1 MQITFETKPFTH
13 RLGEPKE
20 ISLKQFYQLS
30 DAKRHTHIEELKN
43 LNFNEL
49 SDTDKGVV
57 FFYYQN
63 WLLEEW
69 PGKKVNFFEIEKE
82 TPTVFEQV
90 VETVNEQVIPTVDEI
105 CENGLE
111 YVREYLNAYFEL
123 DYPDWEGNLKF
134 STNSS
139 KFIEATLNFM
149 LLDELTKVH
158 IYAYKKLIK

>member
-1 MQITFETKPFTH
+1 MEIQIEKKPFIH
-13 RLGEPKE
+13 RLGEPVE
-20 ISLKQFYQLS
+20 VNLKQFYELS
-30 DAKRHTHIEELKN
+30 EAKRDAHIVELKK
-43 LNFNEL
+43 LKFKEL

-63 WLLEEW
+63 WGLVDW
-69 PGKKVNFFEIEKE
+69 PGEKINFFRIEDI
-82 TPTVFEQV
+82 PTVFEQV
-90 VETVNEQVIPTVDEI
+90 VETVSEQIIPTVDEI
-105 CENGLE
+105 CEDGLD

-134 STNSS
+134 STSPL

-149 LLDELTKVH
+149 LVDELTKVH